1 MRCPGVSGVFA
12 SLHIPA
18 HAIAALF
25 IAVVDRGRRHIQRQ
39 ARCPLARLC
48 QTNKGAR
55 GMMRRPRL
63 VCLARLFAATLAALV
78 AAGSQ
83 AFAQP
88 TVTSVSTNPFS
99 YLGGQTVTINGSGFY
114 CGSMSTSCVT
124 AVTIGGVAATN
135 INVTSDGT
143 LTATTPADGT
153 PPSSPTVSAFPSGI
167 TPDYGPTSG
176 GQGVTVNGT
185 GFGHAV
191 DVVVTTSGSPG
202 TGTGIGL
209 FTYND
214 VEQVSIGGTN
224 ASSFTFV
231 NATQLTTSTPP
242 GVTGVGNVI
251 VTTAG
256 GNTGSTGN
264 NEFAYT
270 QGGPS
275 ISAILPDSGLTNIAS
290 NTPVTISGSN
300 FVPGNFQDGTPAT
313 TVTFGCGS
321 TTNTTTSSV
330 SNVSIVTAAV
340 PNCATAGA
348 ATVTVKLPGGST
360 ATYNYLYV
368 GPQTPIVTGITNTN
382 GSSPFD
388 GQAKGSTEGGDQVT
402 ISGSYFTGATAVAIG
417 GTAVS
422 AFTVQDPGHITTTTP
437 PGTAGLTSVSVTVPQ
452 ASTPTGTANIFTYV
466 QPVPQV
472 TSVLP
477 NYGGTAGGNQITI
490 RGSGFTA
497 ATKVSF
503 GSNFINCPAS
513 CTVASDNEID
523 VIATPASSSATTVD
537 LLVTTPGGTST
548 ASSLD
553 QFTYIALPTVTGL
566 SPTSGPAAG
575 GTTVTITG
583 TGFTNA
589 STVKFGSVTANVTNF
604 GGSTQLTA
612 TAPVGAAGSTVDVQV
627 SIQATLPGSSSPGT
641 FFSAAVSS
649 DKYTYQG
656 PPTVNSV
663 SPNAGSTA
671 GGYDVKINGAS
682 FTGAT
687 HVTVGGIA
695 VSGFTVSSDS
705 VIDVPNWPGGTVGAA
720 SVVVTTPNGSN
731 AANSLFTYY
740 APSTGVTSSPT
751 SGPIGTTVT
760 ITGNNFAGRITVAFG
775 ANQATTF
782 SVNSTTQIT
791 AIAPP
796 GTGTVPVTVTT
807 PAGTVTS
814 ANTFTYTVPPTISIT
829 PPQGPTGASVVITAS
844 AGVLTGATAVQFGG
858 VNATSFTLNS
868 PTQITAT
875 APPGSGTVSVTVA
888 TPNGTATSSNQFT
901 YLGVPTVTSV
911 SPPSGPL
918 AGNYQVT
925 ISGTSLTG
933 ASAVKFGST
942 PATTFT
948 YSSATQQITATVPAG
963 TGTVDL
969 TVTTPLGTSA
979 INRPGDQFTYTT
991 APAVTGISPTSGPSI
1006 GGTSVTI
1013 TGNNLAGATAVKFGG
1028 TAGTITSSGPTTI
1041 VVTSP
1046 PGSGTVDVTVTT
1058 TAGTSAANSADRF
1071 TYIPPAPT
1079 ITGFTPASGPTA
1091 GGTSVTITGTNLS
1104 GATSVTFGTTS
1115 GAITAN
1121 TAGSITVTSPPGTGA
1136 VALTVTTPGGSV
1148 TSTGKFTYTAPAPT
1162 VTSVSPNVGPVG
1174 GGATV
1179 TITGTNFIGVSAVK
1193 FGSINATSFQT
1204 NSQTQITATT
1214 PAGNA
1219 GAVVDVTVTT
1229 SAATSAINQPG
1240 DQYTYSGPPAVTG
1253 LSPNTGPS
1261 AGGTSVT
1268 ITGSNFSGA
1277 TAVNFGSTPGTSL
1290 SVNGSGTLITV
1301 LSPPGSGTV
1310 NVTVVTPSS
1319 TSAISP
1325 LDRFTYGKATTS
1337 LTLTSSP
1344 NPSSY
1349 GQPVTFTALVTG
1361 NAPTGTVTFSQGG
1374 TTLGTAPLGNITA
1387 TSASAVFTI
1396 STLQRGADLVTA
1408 NYGGDAN
1415 NGPDPVTV
1423 TQIVNAPADSV
1434 RLRETQIAAMSVESN
1449 ASAAAITGAIDNAIG
1464 AGFSGTCPI
1473 APTPNGSGFT
1483 YCFDGEQ
1490 SAQNPRPA
1498 QQARARIDDDFAVL
1512 GYDDGL
1518 PGTRWSA
1525 PQDSRLAGDLTPYAS
1540 RPAVVPYN
1548 QPRAWLAW
1556 VDVRVSQVVRTG
1568 STNNL
1573 SSDLSGLQGN
1583 AMFGLTRT
1591 FLPNFLI
1598 GLTAGYEDFNY
1609 KVDAYNGVLRGQG
1622 VTGGGYLGWLFGQH
1636 LRFEAAGTW
1645 SDIFVN
1651 DSAGTASGQFTGQRW
1666 LGFGNLTGNFGWLDT
1681 MFEPSAQVYTLWEH
1695 ENAYTDSLGTP
1706 QGTHDFDTGRA
1717 SGGLKVSQAFS
1728 VGTTKV
1734 VPYLGLYGDY
1744 YFTMDN
1750 ANGAPGLTPVPLM
1763 QGWAA
1768 RTSGGITAALPNGAQ
1783 MSVGGELSGIGNTT
1797 QILTVTVRGS
1807 VPF

>member
-1 MRCPGVSGVFA
+1 
-12 SLHIPA
+12 
-18 HAIAALF
+18 
-25 IAVVDRGRRHIQRQ
+25 
-39 ARCPLARLC
+39 
-48 QTNKGAR
+48 
-55 GMMRRPRL
+55 MMHRPRL
-63 VCLARLFAATLAALV
+63 VCLVRLFAASLVALV
-78 AAGSQ
+78 AAISQ
-83 AFAQP
+83 AFAASP
-88 TVTSVSTNPFS
+88 TVTSVSPSPFAFS
-99 YLGGQTVTINGSGFY
+99 YLGAQTVTISGSGFF
-114 CGSMSTSCVT
+114 CSGLSSCVT
-124 AVTIGGVAATN
+124 SVMIGGTAATN
-135 INVTSDGT
+135 INVTSDT
-143 LTATTPADGT
+143 SLTATTPADSS
-153 PPSSPTVSAFPSGI
+153 PPSSPTVNAFPSGI
-167 TPDYGPTSG
+167 TPDAGPTSG
-176 GQGVTVNGT
+176 GTGVTINGS
-185 GFGHAV
+185 GFGQKV
-191 DVVVTTSGSPG
+191 DVVVTTTNGSG
-202 TGTGIGL
+202 TGSGL

-231 NATQLTTSTPP
+231 SPTQLTSSTPP

-251 VTTAG
+251 VVTAG
-256 GNTGSTGN
+256 GNTGASGN
-264 NEFAYT
+264 NQFAYY

-275 ISAILPDSGLTNIAS
+275 ISGVSPQTALTNITS
-290 NTPVTISGSN
+290 SLPTTTISGGN
-300 FVPGNFQDGTPAT
+300 FVPGNFANNSTAT
-313 TVTFGCGS
+313 TVTFGCTGS
-321 TTNTTTSSV
+321 GTNTATATV
-330 SNVSIVTAAV
+330 QNVNVISAQV
-340 PNCATAGA
+340 PACATAGA
-348 ATVTVKLPGGST
+348 VTVTVTLPGSGGST
-360 ATYNYLYV
+360 TSTFLYV
-368 GPQTPIVTGITNTN
+368 SPQTPIVTGITNTN
-382 GSSPFD
+382 SGSQYD
-388 GQAKGSTEGGDQVT
+388 GQAKGTTQGGDSVT
-402 ISGSYFTGATAVAIG
+402 ITGSNFTGATAVAIG
-417 GTAVS
+417 GTQVS

-437 PGTAGLTSVSVTVPQ
+437 AGTAGLASVSVTVAQ
-452 ASTPTGTANIFTYV
+452 ASPTTGTANIWTYV
-466 QPVPQV
+466 PPVPQV
-472 TSVLP
+472 TSVSP
-477 NYGGTAGGNQITI
+477 NYGNATGGSATTI
-490 RGSGFTA
+490 RGSGFTY

-503 GSNFINCPAS
+503 GSNAVTCPSSS
-513 CTVASDNEID
+513 CSVASDNEID
-523 VIATPASSSATTVD
+523 VSATPAGTGTVD
-537 LLVTTPGGTST
+537 VTVTNTLNQVSST
-548 ASSLD
+548 SSLD
-553 QFTYIALPTVTGL
+553 QFTYIALSTVTGL

-575 GTTVTITG
+575 GNTVTITG
-583 TGFTNA
+583 TNFSNA
-589 STVKFGSVTANVTNF
+589 STVKFGSVAANVTSF
-604 GGSTQLTA
+604 AGVPTQLTV

-627 SIQATLPGSSSPGT
+627 SVQATLPGQSSAGA
-641 FFSAAVSS
+641 FFSATVAT
-649 DKYTYQG
+649 DKYTYEG

-671 GGYDVKINGAS
+671 GGYDVKINGSS
-682 FTGAT
+682 FTGAIQ
-687 HVTVGGIA
+687 VAVGGIA
-695 VSGFTVSSDS
+695 VSSFNVSSAT
-705 VIDVPNWPGGTVGAA
+705 VIDVPNWPGGTAGAA
-720 SVVVTTPNGSN
+720 SVVVTTPNGAN
-731 AANSLFTYY
+731 AANNLFTYF
-740 APSTGVTSSPT
+740 APSTGVTSSPA

-775 ANQATTF
+775 SNQATSF

-829 PPQGPTGASVVITAS
+829 SPSPPQGPTGTGVVITAS

-858 VNATSFTLNS
+858 VNATNFTVNTA
-868 PTQITAT
+868 TQITAT
-875 APPGSGTVSVTVA
+875 APTGTGTVSVTVA
-888 TPNGTATSSNQFT
+888 TPNGIATTTNQFT

-918 AGNYQVT
+918 GGNYQVT
-925 ISGTSLTG
+925 VSGTSLFG
-933 ASAVKFGST
+933 ATAVKFGNT
-942 PATTFT
+942 PASNFT

-963 TGTVDL
+963 TGTVNV
-969 TVTTPLGTSA
+969 TVTTPLGASA

-991 APAVTGISPTSGPSI
+991 LPAVTGISPTSGPSA

-1028 TAGTITSSGPTTI
+1028 TAGTITASGPTTI
-1041 VVTSP
+1041 VATSP
-1046 PGSGTVDVTVTT
+1046 PGSGTVDVSVTT
-1058 TAGTSAANSADRF
+1058 TAGTSVASSADRF

-1079 ITGFTPASGPTA
+1079 ITGFTPTSGPTA

-1104 GATSVTFGTTS
+1104 AAASVTFGTTS
-1115 GAITAN
+1115 AAITAN
-1121 TAGSITVTSPPGTGA
+1121 TTGSITVTSPPGTGA

-1148 TSTGKFTYTAPAPT
+1148 SSTGKFTYTAPAPT

-1174 GGATV
+1174 GNATV
-1179 TITGTNFIGVSAVK
+1179 TIIGTNFIGVSAVK

-1214 PAGNA
+1214 PAGSA
-1219 GAVVDVTVTT
+1219 GAIVDVTVTT

-1277 TAVNFGSTPGTSL
+1277 TAVNFGSTPGTSF
-1290 SVNGSGTLITV
+1290 SVNGSGTSITV

-1310 NVTVVTPSS
+1310 NVTVVTPTS

-1361 NAPTGTVTFSQGG
+1361 NAPTGTVNFTQGG

-1387 TSASAVFTI
+1387 TSATAIFTI
-1396 STLQRGADLVTA
+1396 STLPRGANLVTA

-1415 NGPDPVTV
+1415 NAPDPVTV
-1423 TQIVNAPADSV
+1423 TQIVNEPADSV
-1434 RLRETQIAAMSVESN
+1434 KLRETQIAAMSVESN
-1449 ASAAAITGAIDNAIG
+1449 ASAAAITGAIDSAIS

-1483 YCFDGEQ
+1483 YCFDGMEP
-1490 SAQNPRPA
+1490 AQNPSPA
-1498 QQARARIDDDFAVL
+1498 QQAHARIDDDFAAL

-1525 PQDSRLAGDLTPYAS
+1525 PQDTRLAGDLTPHAS
-1540 RPAVVPYN
+1540 SPAVVPYK
-1548 QPRAWLAW
+1548 QPREWLAW
-1556 VDVRVSQVVRTG
+1556 VDVRVSEVVRTG

-1573 SSDLSGLQGN
+1573 SSDLSGLQSN

-1609 KVDAYNGVLRGQG
+1609 KVDTYNGVLRGQG
-1622 VTGGGYLGWLFGQH
+1622 VTGGAYLGWLFGQH

-1645 SDIFVN
+1645 SNIFVS

-1681 MFEPSAQVYTLWEH
+1681 TFEPSAQVYTLWEH
-1695 ENAYTDSLGTP
+1695 ENPYTDSLGTL
-1706 QGTHDFDTGRA
+1706 QGSNDFDTGRA
-1717 SGGLKVSQAFS
+1717 SGGLKVSHAFS
-1728 VGTTKV
+1728 VSTTKV

-1750 ANGAPGLTPVPLM
+1750 ANGAPGLTAVPLM

-1768 RTSGGITAALPNGAQ
+1768 RTSGGITAAFPNGAQ
-1783 MSVGGELSGIGNTT
+1783 MGVGGELSGIGNTT
-1797 QILTVTVRGS
+1797 QILTLTVRGS